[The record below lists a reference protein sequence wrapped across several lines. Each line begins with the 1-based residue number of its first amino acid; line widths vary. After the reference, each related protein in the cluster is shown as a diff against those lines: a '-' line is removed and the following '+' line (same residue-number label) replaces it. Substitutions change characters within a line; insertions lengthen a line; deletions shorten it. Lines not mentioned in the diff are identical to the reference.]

1 MAVDRYTGT
10 RPALGRLILL
20 HALSSIADQ
29 IAGRGLHER
38 FAQLGLLIMSTVHA
52 ELESSQSRAYEGAL
66 SRCRDVLTAILG
78 EPHERSFDVKFWDG
92 SVDRGNR
99 SPSPFTLV
107 LNRPAALRRML
118 LPPNELSIVEAYL
131 SGDVEIEGSMEAA
144 SNLTDV
150 IGNRL
155 HSPAK
160 IAKLVALVL
169 RLPGKADDDLAD
181 ARFPERAR
189 KLGPR
194 HTPVRDAAAI
204 QFHYDVGNEFYKLW
218 LDKRMVYSCAY
229 FETPAATLDEAQEAK
244 LDHICRKLRLK
255 PGERMLDIGCGWG
268 GLIMHA
274 AEHYGVDATG
284 ITLSENQAA
293 LAKERIEEAGLADRC
308 RVAIRDYRTLTAGD
322 GYDKISSV
330 GMIEH
335 VGLTHLPVYFQSAYR
350 ALKGG
355 GLFLNHG
362 IVSLREARP
371 KSVGKKIFDKFWKA
385 DAFIDTYVF
394 PDGKLT
400 ATAAV
405 VRAAEAAGFEVR
417 DMESLREHYAM
428 TLRHWVKSLED
439 KSRDATALVGQHT
452 FRVWR
457 LYMAASANAFATAGI
472 NVVQTLLAKPDAQ
485 GRSMIPLTR
494 EDLYADA

>member
-1 MAVDRYTGT
+1 
-10 RPALGRLILL
+10 LIVL
-20 HALSSIADQ
+20 HSFSSLADQ
-29 IAGRGLHER
+29 LAARGIHER
-38 FAQLGLLIMSTVHA
+38 FAQLSLLIMSTVQA
-52 ELESSQSRAYEGAL
+52 ELETSESRAYEGAL
-66 SRCRDVLTAILG
+66 SRCRDVLTALLG
-78 EPHERSFDVKFWDG
+78 EPRERSFDVKFWDG

-99 SPSPFTLV
+99 APPPFTLV

-118 LPPNELSIVEAYL
+118 LPPNELSLVEAYL
-131 SGDVEIEGSMEAA
+131 SGDVEIDGSMEAA

-160 IAKLVALVL
+160 VARLVALLL

-194 HTPVRDAAAI
+194 HTPVRDAAAV
-204 QFHYDVGNEFYKLW
+204 QFHYDVGNEFYQMW
-218 LDKRMVYSCAY
+218 LDKRLVYSCAY
-229 FETPAATLDEAQEAK
+229 FESPTATLDEAQEAK
-244 LDHICRKLRLK
+244 LDLICRKLRLK
-255 PGERMLDIGCGWG
+255 PGERLLDIGCGWG

-284 ITLSENQAA
+284 ITLSENQAT
-293 LAKERIEEAGLADRC
+293 LAKERIEQAGLSDRC
-308 RVAIRDYRTLTAGD
+308 RVAIRDYRTLTESD

-350 ALKGG
+350 ALKAG

-371 KSVGKKIFDKFWKA
+371 KSLGKKIFAKFWKA

-400 ATAAV
+400 ATADV
-405 VRAAEAAGFEVR
+405 VAAAEASGFEVR

-428 TLRHWVKSLED
+428 TLRHWVTSLEE

-472 NVVQTLLAKPDAQ
+472 NIIQTLLAKPDAQ
-485 GRSMIPLTR
+485 GHSNIPLTR
-494 EDLYADA
+494 EDLYADG